1 MLSPNTFDHD
11 KLELKTFCEKLE
23 QFVTIDHDFA
33 EGGLVV
39 GLTSPFGTGK
49 SSFLRMWKN
58 DLDRRRIEQ
67 ASLPQAVI
75 LNAWE
80 LDYCDDPLFA
90 ILAKLA
96 QAVPVTDQS
105 KMAAVREAASDFGYF
120 TLSLAND
127 FASKATGLDAIKAGE
142 YAKKKKQERAA
153 KPDFLKMYEDRAD
166 AFDRLK
172 TALKDAFGGD
182 TPSAFI
188 FVDELD
194 RWFGPGGWVTG

>member
-1 MLSPNTFDHD
+1 MAKALWALLSVGSIRHKQLLRYGVAMLSPNNFDND
-11 KLELKTFCEKLE
+11 KLALKPFCEKLE

-33 EGGLVV
+33 EGGLVI

-49 SSFLRMWKN
+49 SSFLRMWKS
-58 DLDRRRIEQ
+58 DLDRRRIVQE
-67 ASLPQAVI
+67 SLPQAVI

-105 KMAAVREAASDFGYF
+105 KMTAVREAASDFGYF

-142 YAKKKKQERAA
+142 MRRKKSRNE
-153 KPDFLKMYEDRAD
+153 L
-166 AFDRLK
+166 
-172 TALKDAFGGD
+172 
-182 TPSAFI
+182 PSLTF
-188 FVDELD
+188 
-194 RWFGPGGWVTG
+194 